1 MNSVDILLISW
12 WVHNVLRNEGYSLTK
27 QKITQLGLSSTNSQ
41 IPFTI
46 PVIQFM
52 RAPFSWLHYN
62 LLLSS
67 YWKESFNT
75 RIFCGFKHFVHC
87 NQNKKTYIMKCHLAS
102 DNEEEVK
109 LSKESTQNIESP
121 KARSLKL
128 VILEHI
134 VQDQKNTWHK
144 SLMSPFSD

>member
-1 MNSVDILLISW
+1 MDSNI
-12 WVHNVLRNEGYSLTK
+12 
-27 QKITQLGLSSTNSQ
+27 SSTA
-41 IPFTI
+41 I
-46 PVIQFM
+46 
-52 RAPFSWLHYN
+52 
-62 LLLSS
+62 
-67 YWKESFNT
+67 
-75 RIFCGFKHFVHC
+75 RI
-87 NQNKKTYIMKCHLAS
+87 KKTYIMKCHLAS